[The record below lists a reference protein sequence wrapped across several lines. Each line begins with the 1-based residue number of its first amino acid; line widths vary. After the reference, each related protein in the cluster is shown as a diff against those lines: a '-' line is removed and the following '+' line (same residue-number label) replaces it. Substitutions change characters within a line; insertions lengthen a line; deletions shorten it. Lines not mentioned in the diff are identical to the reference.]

1 MTSLTTEAA
10 SSFSCNR
17 GMKGQPG
24 PKDVARSLFVGPRGV
39 STCSAD
45 EYRLGGAVFFS
56 CMPAGFAAGG
66 GVAGVDHDAD
76 APSVFR
82 FGAQNRDELSPAGID
97 DTSVEPCFGGA
108 SVRQEW
114 SSRLGAAHRFGA
126 ANHVRDGQVLQS
138 DQVITPYELQGSLMV
153 EVAPSIGDLAL
164 LGSHYLAFA
173 SPVIGATH
181 SASKPSLRSREFV
194 CCTARPSW
202 VADVAAVGGDGE
214 VCDPQID
221 TNLPAGGRQRVAR
234 DVVAR
239 KNQHPSAPLP
249 ADLDRFHPPEHLPVR
264 GDLDQSNTSQIDA
277 LLIGMPAR
285 SVTVFRPLHAV
296 KSTGAFKS
304 RISSLTSG
312 FQSMEEELKRLV
324 EPTQCGLL
332 TRIGPHRYIRAN
344 NTYLGQLSGL
354 VFVRDPR
361 SPLYPSIPTLLQ
373 GGVIQLAMGVQTCR
387 QSGVLARCWAHSKFV
402 SAPHT
407 TASRRCSSLPG
418 NRPLDQ
424 SLRVRNRYSWQRSYR
439 SGGMNSP
446 KQRRNRGTHMPEP
459 YETPPTTF
467 RLMPWPRASTPSDA
481 TARSREE
488 L

>member
-10 SSFSCNR
+10 SFFSCNR
-17 GMKGQPG
+17 GMKGQSG
-24 PKDVARSLFVGPRGV
+24 PKDVARSLFVGLRGV

-45 EYRLGGAVFFS
+45 EYRLSGAVFLS
-56 CMPAGFAAGG
+56 CMPAGFAADG

-82 FGAQNRDELSPAGID
+82 FGTQNRDELSPAGID
-97 DTSVEPCFGGA
+97 DASVEPRFGGA
-108 SVRQEW
+108 AVGQEW
-114 SSRLGAAHRFGA
+114 SLRLGAVHRFGA
-126 ANHVRDGQVLQS
+126 ANHVCDGQVLQS
-138 DQVITPYELQGSLMV
+138 DQVITPYDLQGSLMV
-153 EVAPSIGDLAL
+153 VVAPSIGDLAL
-164 LGSHYLAFA
+164 PGSHYLAFA

-181 SASKPSLRSREFV
+181 STSKPSLRFREFV
-194 CCTARPSW
+194 CCTARPPW

-221 TNLPAGGRQRVAR
+221 TDLPSGGRQRVAR

-264 GDLDQSNTSQIDA
+264 GDLDLSNTSQIDA
-277 LLIGMPAR
+277 LLIGMPAG

-296 KSTGAFKS
+296 KSTGAFES
-304 RISSLTSG
+304 RVSSLTSS
-312 FQSMEEELKRLV
+312 FQSMEEEFKRLV

-344 NTYLGQLSGL
+344 NTYLGQLCGL
-354 VFVRDPR
+354 VFVRDPG

-373 GGVIQLAMGVQTCR
+373 GGVIQLAMGVQTRR
-387 QSGVLARCWAHSKFV
+387 QSDVLARCWAHSKFV

-407 TASRRCSSLPG
+407 TASRRRSSL
-418 NRPLDQ
+418 PLDQ
-424 SLRVRNRYSWQRSYR
+424 SLRVGHRYRWQRSYR

-446 KQRRNRGTHMPEP
+446 KHRRNRGTHMPEP

-467 RLMPWPRASTPSDA
+467 RLMPWPRESTLSDA
-481 TARSREE
+481 TARPREE
-488 L
+488 F